1 MDGTLSPVS
10 LRLQMIVSIS
20 LVLVASL
27 AIGAV
32 VTYWHAIEKV
42 ETEMRAAIEV
52 GERTARRAVDAL
64 NGSAAPLREL
74 RLIVSGF
81 DGNRHLRAALVD
93 PTGKTTEVSDLTPPA
108 EPAPGWFVSL
118 LSRPP
123 SVITVHLPTTLAG
136 HGALRIET
144 DARNEI
150 GEAWEDFT
158 LKLMLM
164 AMFCALVLALVYFML
179 GRVLHPLAGLS
190 AAFQEV
196 GSGAHSPKVAE
207 DGPSELATIYRGFN
221 QMVER
226 LVGMELQNRRLNDQL
241 MTVQE
246 EERADVARDLHD
258 EIGPFLFAVD
268 VDATTIHKYSETAGH
283 GEISHRANAVRE
295 AVAHM
300 QKHLRSILGRL
311 RPATL
316 VDLGL
321 TPAVDHLVAFWK
333 GRHAEITF
341 DVDVPDETYG
351 ERIEAVSYR
360 IVQESLSNAVRHGQ
374 PKRIGIRV
382 EKTGDHMLR
391 VSISDDGGGLKSVG
405 QNRLGLVGMRERVTA
420 LGGELV
426 VQDRADGRGVIV
438 HALLPLADELE
449 LPRAAPHASSG
460 DTSGDLGATL
470 S

>member
-1 MDGTLSPVS
+1 MS

-32 VTYWHAIEKV
+32 LTYWHATSKV

-64 NGSAAPLREL
+64 SGSAAPMREL
-74 RLIVSGF
+74 HLIVSGF
-81 DGNRHLRAALVD
+81 DGNRHLRASLVD
-93 PTGKTTEVSDLTPPA
+93 SAGHPSKTSELTLPA
-108 EPAPGWFVSL
+108 DPAPGWFVSL

-123 SVITVHLPTTLAG
+123 SAITVHLPAALAG

-144 DARNEI
+144 DAQNEI

-164 AMFCALVLALVYFML
+164 TMFCGLVLLLVYVLL
-179 GRVLHPLAGLS
+179 GRVLSPLTGLS
-190 AAFQEV
+190 QAFAEV
-196 GSGAHSPKVAE
+196 GNGRYAQKVAE
-207 DGPSELATIYRGFN
+207 DGPSELAAIYRGFN
-221 QMVER
+221 YMVER
-226 LVGMELQNRRLNDQL
+226 LVGMEVQNRRLNDQL

-246 EERADVARDLHD
+246 EERADIARDLHD

-268 VDATTIHKYSETAGH
+268 VDATTIHRHSETAGH
-283 GEISHRANAVRE
+283 GEISRRAGAVRE

-321 TPAVDHLVAFWK
+321 AHAVDHLVAFWK
-333 GRHAEITF
+333 GRHDEIAF
-341 DVDVPDETYG
+341 DVDVPGDSYG

-360 IVQESLSNAVRHGQ
+360 IIQESLSNAIRHGQ

-382 EKTGDHMLR
+382 EETGERMLR
-391 VSISDDGGGLKSVG
+391 VSVSDDGGGLKSVG
-405 QNRLGLVGMRERVTA
+405 QNRLGLVGMRERVAA

-426 VQDRADGRGVIV
+426 VQDRPDGRGVIV
-438 HALLPLADELE
+438 HALLPLGSDAGLAKRQPLD
-449 LPRAAPHASSG
+449 ASRG
-460 DTSGDLGATL
+460 QGAVL